1 MVIMES
7 DFETQGNQTKRIK
20 IEEES
25 TNRMETLPRDIILNI
40 LSGLP
45 TSSLVQFRC
54 VCRSWRLLGQ
64 DPDLVN
70 MHSSRM
76 AESNPTCLIFHCDYP
91 IKNQLYFVEFPSSN
105 EKVKKFQVPFC
116 SAMPEFDVVGTCD
129 GLLCLSDS
137 LFNDALYIY
146 NPFTRN
152 CKELPKSMHNL
163 NQEVVYGFGCHPT
176 TKEYKVV
183 KIVYIKNSN
192 KGSAV
197 QVFTLGSSAWR
208 SLEKVHHHLVNWPSQ
223 QVCVDGRLHWVTWPG
238 RYTRIRSIISF
249 DLADEEFREVPSP
262 DGNGLSR
269 CNYHLVV
276 LGGCLSAAVYCHYGK
291 LDIWVMEKY
300 GVKESWIKKFNLGNY
315 VPKGFQ
321 REMEISYKISRFAS
335 KGRFVRVVGLT
346 KDGEFLLE
354 YRSRALVSYDPKST
368 KAKDL
373 VFPGMP
379 KWYRT
384 IVHVGSLNWIDA
396 FTHG

>member
-1 MVIMES
+1 MES
-7 DFETQGNQTKRIK
+7 DFETQGNKTKRIK

-45 TSSLVQFRC
+45 ISSLLQF
-54 VCRSWRLLGQ
+54 SFTLL
-64 DPDLVN
+64 
-70 MHSSRM
+70 SS
-76 AESNPTCLIFHCDYP
+76 
-91 IKNQLYFVEFPSSN
+91 
-105 EKVKKFQVPFC
+105 
-116 SAMPEFDVVGTCD
+116 
-129 GLLCLSDS
+129 LL
-137 LFNDALYIY
+137 
-146 NPFTRN
+146 PMERN

-163 NQEVVYGFGCHPT
+163 NQEVVYGFG
-176 TKEYKVV
+176 
-183 KIVYIKNSN
+183 
-192 KGSAV
+192 GSGV
-197 QVFTLGSSAWR
+197 HSGKLN
-208 SLEKVHHHLVNWPSQ
+208 LEKF
-223 QVCVDGRLHWVTWPG
+223 GKG

-249 DLADEEFREVPSP
+249 DLADEKFREVPSP

-354 YRSRALVSYDPKST
+354 YRSRALVSFDPKT
-368 KAKDL
+368 KKAKDL